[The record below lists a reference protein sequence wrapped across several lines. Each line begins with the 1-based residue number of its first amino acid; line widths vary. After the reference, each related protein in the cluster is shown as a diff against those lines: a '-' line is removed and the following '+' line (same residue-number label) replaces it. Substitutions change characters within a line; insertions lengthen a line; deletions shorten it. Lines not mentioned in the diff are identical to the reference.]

1 MAMGIRKPA
10 VAGQFY
16 EASQMR
22 LEKQL
27 HDSFIHDKGPGDL
40 PSKRGNPVIKAI
52 ISPHAGYTYSAPC
65 AAWGYKEIAEAKLP
79 DTFIILG
86 VDHTGYGKTALSTDS
101 WETPL
106 GLMRVDNQL
115 ANQIMQKA
123 GIPDDPG
130 AHSMEH
136 SIEVQIPFLQF
147 ANKAEMEKLRFIPI
161 TVSHDKDLKQLAI
174 DIMEAIMDLN
184 RIVTFIASSDF
195 THYGRN
201 YRYLPFTSEVPK
213 RLNDLDGGAIKLIK
227 ELNADGFAKYI
238 DETMAT
244 ICGTQ
249 TIYLLLSM
257 LKKTK
262 GELLQYYQSG
272 DLTGDYKNTVG
283 YASIVFR

>member
-1 MAMGIRKPA
+1 MGVRKPIM
-10 VAGQFY
+10 AGQFY
-16 EASQMR
+16 EASSIK
-22 LEKQL
+22 LDKQIQ
-27 HDSFIHDKGPGDL
+27 DSFIHDKGPGDL
-40 PSKRGNPVIKAI
+40 PARRSKPPLKAL
-52 ISPHAGYTYSAPC
+52 ISPHAGYSYSAPC

-79 DTFIILG
+79 DTFILLG
-86 VDHTGYGKTALSTDS
+86 VDHSGYGKTALSTDS

-106 GLMRVDNQL
+106 GLMRVDNKL
-115 ANQIMQKA
+115 ATQIMQKA
-123 GIPDDPG
+123 GIPDDPA

-136 SIEVQIPFLQF
+136 SIEVQLPFLQF
-147 ANKAEMEKLRFIPI
+147 ANKADMEKIRFIPI
-161 TVSHDKDLKQLAI
+161 TVSHDKDLKQLSI
-174 DIMEAIMDLN
+174 DLMESIMDLN
-184 RIVTFIASSDF
+184 RTVTFIASSDF

-201 YRYLPFTSEVPK
+201 YRFLPFTSDVPQ

-227 ELNADGFAKYI
+227 ELNAEGFSKYI
-238 DETMAT
+238 EETMAT

-249 TIYLLLSM
+249 TIYLLLNM

>member
-1 MAMGIRKPA
+1 MGIRKPI
-10 VAGQFY
+10 VAGKFY
-16 EASQMR
+16 EATPGR

-27 HDSFIHDKGPGDL
+27 HDSFLHDKGPGDL
-40 PSKRGNPVIKAI
+40 PSRREKSPLKAI
-52 ISPHAGYTYSAPC
+52 ISPHAGYTYSGPC

-86 VDHTGYGKTALSTDS
+86 VDHSGYGRTALSTDS

-115 ANQIMQKA
+115 ASHIMQKA
-123 GIPDDPG
+123 GIPDDQG
-130 AHSMEH
+130 AHQMEH
-136 SIEVQIPFLQF
+136 SIEVQLPFLQF
-147 ANKAEMEKLRFIPI
+147 ANKAEMEQIRFIPI
-161 TVSHDKDLKQLAI
+161 TVSHDKDLKQFAI
-174 DIMEAIMDLN
+174 DIMEAVMDLN
-184 RIVTFIASSDF
+184 RTVTFIASSDF

-201 YRYLPFTSEVPK
+201 YRFLPFTSEVPT
-213 RLNDLDGGAIKLIK
+213 RLNELDGGAIKLIK
-227 ELNADGFAKYI
+227 ELKADEFAKYV

-272 DLTGDYKNTVG
+272 DLSGDYKNTVG

>member
-1 MAMGIRKPA
+1 MGIRKPIM
-10 VAGQFY
+10 AGQFY
-16 EASQMR
+16 EASPTR

-27 HDSFIHDKGPGDL
+27 HDSFVHDKGPGDL
-40 PSKRGNPVIKAI
+40 PASRGSPVIKAI
-52 ISPHAGYTYSAPC
+52 ISPHAGYSYSAPC

-86 VDHTGYGKTALSTDS
+86 VDHSGYGTTALSTDS

-115 ANQIMQKA
+115 ATAIMRKA
-123 GIPDDPG
+123 GIPDDSS
-130 AHSMEH
+130 AHSTEH
-136 SIEVQIPFLQF
+136 SIEVQLPFLQF
-147 ANKAEMEKLRFIPI
+147 VNKAEMEKLRFIPI
-161 TVSHDKDLKQLAI
+161 TISHDKDLKQLAI
-174 DIMEAIMDLN
+174 DIMESIMDLN
-184 RIVTFIASSDF
+184 RTVTFIASSDF
-195 THYGRN
+195 THYGRS

-213 RLNDLDGGAIKLIK
+213 RLNELDGGAIKLIK
-227 ELNADGFAKYI
+227 ELNAEGFAKYVG
-238 DETMAT
+238 DTMAT

-272 DLTGDYKNTVG
+272 DLSGDYKNTVG